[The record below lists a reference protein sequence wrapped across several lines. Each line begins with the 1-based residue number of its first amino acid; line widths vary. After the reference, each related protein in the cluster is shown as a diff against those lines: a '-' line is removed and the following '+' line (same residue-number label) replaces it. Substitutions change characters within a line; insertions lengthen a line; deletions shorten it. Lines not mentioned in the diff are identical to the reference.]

1 MRTKSLIVGYVLALA
16 LFLFGQRH
24 FTVPPPA
31 VFHTVVDLTYPTA
44 AVVSAARN
52 YGASTVLKSGTFAK
66 ASPHK
71 SAETRLDAP
80 AALGTGLWTAD
91 QIPPERLVAPLVVL
105 DVRDGAKKNP
115 NYQLSVIDIANWERI
130 HGEVPPGSVVMA
142 LTGDTAQENYSGQD
156 RAAGS
161 AGYSADAAKFLIEG
175 RDVVALG
182 TDSGSVDAGVSRDRD
197 KGKEA
202 DHPVAKY
209 TLSRD
214 AYLIENVADLDHA
227 PADGGIVMVAPMK
240 LENRAKAPVR
250 ILALAR

>member
-1 MRTKSLIVGYVLALA
+1 MRTKSLIIGYVLALA
-16 LFLFGQRH
+16 LFLFGQRRN
-24 FTVPPPA
+24 TGAQPVG
-31 VFHTVVDLTYPTA
+31 FHSVVDLTYPGATA
-44 AVVSAARN
+44 SAARKSAIT
-52 YGASTVLKSGTFAK
+52 GSSVLKNAAYANPS
-66 ASPHK
+66 SHK
-71 SAETRLDAP
+71 YVQTRLDAP

-91 QIPPERLVAPLVVL
+91 QIPAERLVAPLVVL

-142 LTGDTAQENYSGQD
+142 LTGATAQQDYSGQD
-156 RAAGS
+156 RATRS

-182 TDSGSVDAGVSRDRD
+182 TDSGSVDVGASKNSLVS
-197 KGKEA
+197 
-202 DHPVAKY
+202 KY

-214 AYLIENVADLDHA
+214 AYLIENVADLDRA
-227 PADGGIVMVAPMK
+227 PTGGGIVMVAPLK
-240 LENRAKAPVR
+240 LGNRANAPVR